1 MANEAFQN
9 YVAGQGWGADGGD
22 FEAVKEGVYIGRLHK
37 ATIKQ
42 ANSSGNWM
50 LAIQIKITEAA
61 EGLEA
66 YIGRLHFLNL
76 RFSGKNG
83 FNPWQ
88 VKAFFKSCGME
99 LPEIESCDEAVGEM
113 IAENG
118 AVQFRVFE
126 KDGFTNTE
134 IKQYIP
140 NYEEPTEDD
149 AGEEEDVVTAVE
161 NGGEDVLP
169 EPEVQHAHEV
179 DAEEKSVTADDVSE
193 WDAKACRAFATEHGI
208 TLGTV
213 VLAKMR
219 TTIQEW
225 ILAQYASIDDEP
237 ANDDAAD
244 KEALIAF
251 CAGNGIDG
259 ADESMAVDDL
269 RELIGQYEFDADSL
283 TEDEVATLEKY
294 ELGDCIQKPEP
305 KKAPAKKK

>member
-88 VKAFFKSCGME
+88 VKAFFKACGME

-113 IAENG
+113 IAEGG

-140 NYEEPTEDD
+140 GYEEPTE
-149 AGEEEDVVTAVE
+149 GEEQ
-161 NGGEDVLP
+161 
-169 EPEVQHAHEV
+169 EPEEEPEVEAEHEPAVQHAHEV
-179 DAEEKSVTADDVSE
+179 DAEEKSVTAGDVAE
-193 WDAKACRAFATEHGI
+193 WDAKACKAFAAENGI

-219 TTIQEW
+219 TAIQEW
-225 ILAQYASIDDEP
+225 ILAQSASIEEDPE
-237 ANDDAAD
+237 NEDDAAA

-259 ADESMAVDDL
+259 ADDSLAVDDL

-283 TEDEVATLEKY
+283 TEDEVAILEKY
-294 ELGDCIQKPEP
+294 ELGDCIKKPEP
-305 KKAPAKKK
+305 KKAHAKKK

>member
-88 VKAFFKSCGME
+88 VKAFFKACGME

-113 IAENG
+113 IAEGG

-140 NYEEPTEDD
+140 GYEEPTEG
-149 AGEEEDVVTAVE
+149 AEQEPEEEPEAETAP
-161 NGGEDVLP
+161 DP

-179 DAEEKSVTADDVSE
+179 DAEEKSVTADDVAE
-193 WDAKACRAFATEHGI
+193 WDAKACKAFATENGI

-219 TTIQEW
+219 TAIQEW
-225 ILAQYASIDDEP
+225 ILAQSASIDEDPE
-237 ANDDAAD
+237 NEDDTAA

-259 ADESMAVDDL
+259 ADDSMAVDDL

-294 ELGDCIQKPEP
+294 ELGDCIKKLLEP